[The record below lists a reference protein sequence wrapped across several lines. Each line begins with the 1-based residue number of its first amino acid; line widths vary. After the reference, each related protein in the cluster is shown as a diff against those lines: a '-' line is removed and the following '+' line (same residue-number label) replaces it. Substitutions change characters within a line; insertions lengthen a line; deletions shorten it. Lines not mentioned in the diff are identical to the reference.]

1 MDQKLNTSWVE
12 NNTAEQH
19 GEPHWIY
26 ICWESGPHNWLGA
39 SVWCCCPEVEL
50 HHISTEKCQI
60 SKFKAWFLLSVC
72 QFFLVMSQIEQ
83 NFLYMPGKDSTEL
96 HPQPIFILLPL
107 YSPRQGFSVQLW
119 LFWNTICGQ
128 GWPQNHTQ
136 IKKKRF
142 IYQHVCLLACVCVY
156 TVLLEARRGY
166 WVLSNWMQTAVSFDV
181 AARNQ
186 IQFLCEGSQCSQI
199 LTHPLALSILS

>member
-50 HHISTEKCQI
+50 YHISTEKCQI

-136 IKKKRF
+136 IKKKKDLF
-142 IYQHVCLLACVCVY
+142 TSMCACLPVCVCTQCSWRPEEGIGSFQTGCRQLLALMWLLGTKSSSSAKEVS
-156 TVLLEARRGY
+156 VLKY
-166 WVLSNWMQTAVSFDV
+166 WP
-181 AARNQ
+181 
-186 IQFLCEGSQCSQI
+186 I
-199 LTHPLALSILS
+199 P